1 MITANNYT
9 IEDSQIF
16 KFLIDFI
23 KNNPV
28 SLYEK
33 YEKHKKIHIDFIE
46 RCKKQKQPVSA
57 KRVGNYIFRVH
68 INDAKATENKV
79 KIFASGDTIN
89 IDSKTPMKIYA
100 ERDCI
105 SFKFVNCYHLTSIKD
120 EMSFQKY
127 LLKKINDYQ
136 KYMLGNK
143 LQLIDLNEPLRSEL
157 LNGLSYVPG
166 NIFSYF
172 KKEYRTQAIKYLQ
185 KIIDDIKDNNK
196 RSMSKIQSTFVLVR
210 EINRLLSVSILYT
223 YTNKEIVSNLS
234 ESEFNEELDLLL
246 DMRND
251 IVEYYIKIGV
261 YSAYAFREINF
272 DTYQIFKNFID
283 ENYWKKNYRENDRL
297 RRLSQ
302 LSSEVNMEQILKK
315 DLFLLL

>member
-9 IEDSQIF
+9 IDDSQIF

-79 KIFASGDTIN
+79 KIFANGNTIN
-89 IDSKTPMKIYA
+89 KDSKTSMKIYP

-105 SFKFVNCYHLTSIKD
+105 SFEFVNFYHLTSIKD
-120 EMSFQKY
+120 EIAFQKY

-136 KYMLGNK
+136 KYMLGHK

-172 KKEYRTQAIKYLQ
+172 KKEYRTHAIKYLQ
-185 KIIDDIKDNNK
+185 KMIDDIKDNNK
-196 RSMSKIQSTFVLVR
+196 RSVSKIQSIFMLIR

-272 DTYQIFKNFID
+272 DTYQIFKNFIE
-283 ENYWKKNYRENDRL
+283 ENYWKKNYRANDRL